1 MFPTI
6 LNIPKLICVCWFFFK
21 NLSEEILAT
30 AEELKDTHLVCIL
43 DLCHLGGENVE
54 VIITKVYRMTDIAL
68 V

>member
-1 MFPTI
+1 MYAGFS
-6 LNIPKLICVCWFFFK
+6 LNFH
-21 NLSEEILAT
+21 LSEEILAT